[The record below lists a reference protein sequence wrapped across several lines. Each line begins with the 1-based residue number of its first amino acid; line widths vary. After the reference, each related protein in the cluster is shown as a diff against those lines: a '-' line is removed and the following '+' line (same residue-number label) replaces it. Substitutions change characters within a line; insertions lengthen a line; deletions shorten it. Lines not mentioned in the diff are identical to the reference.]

1 MTILD
6 ETTIIKIFQKKLR
19 VKKFISE
26 DVEVFK
32 IGKTKIVTKVDT
44 FVQSTDMP
52 SKMRMHD
59 AARKSIIA
67 CISDFAAKGVKPQYG
82 IISLNLPKMISRT
95 KINEMAKGFKHASNE
110 FGIRILGGD
119 TNEGKEIVINVSI
132 FGATDKIVK
141 RKGAKAGD
149 IIFVTGPF
157 GYTAAGLKILLG
169 KKKGV
174 EHFVKKAIKSVVNPS
189 PKLDFGV
196 KSKKY
201 FTSSMDSSDGLST
214 TLNEMANQSKCKFM
228 INNTPTGK
236 DLLEFAKSCNIDS
249 NDLVFHG
256 GEEYEFVFTTSK
268 KHRSLIKKNASMLK
282 TPIIEIG
289 YVTKGKGVFL
299 EKQEKFVPLKDLGWH
314 HFRK

>member
-1 MTILD
+1 MTTLD
-6 ETTIIKIFQKKLR
+6 ESTIIKIFQKKLGN
-19 VKKFISE
+19 KKFISE

-32 IGKTKIVTKVDT
+32 IGKTKIIVKVDT

-52 SKMRMHD
+52 PKMRMHD

-82 IISLNLPKMISRT
+82 MISLNLPKLISRA
-95 KINEMAKGFKHASNE
+95 KINDISKGFRHASNE
-110 FGIRILGGD
+110 FNIRILGGD
-119 TNEGKEIVINVSI
+119 TNEGKEIVINVSM
-132 FGATDKIVK
+132 FGTTDKIVK
-141 RKGAKAGD
+141 RKGAKIGD
-149 IIFVTGPF
+149 MIFVTGPF
-157 GYTAAGLKILLG
+157 GYTALGLKMLLG
-169 KKKGV
+169 KKKNKDN
-174 EHFVKKAIKSVVNPS
+174 FVKKTINSLINPS

-196 KSKKY
+196 RNRNY

-214 TLNEMANQSKCKFM
+214 TLNEMANQSKCKFI
-228 INNTPTGK
+228 INNIPTGK
-236 DLLEFAKSCNIDS
+236 DLLEFAKLHKIDP

-256 GEEYEFVFTTSK
+256 GEEYEFVFTASK
-268 KHRSLIKKNASMLK
+268 KYKSLIKKNASILK

-299 EKQEKFVPLKDLGWH
+299 EKQEKFIPLKDLGWH

>member
-6 ETTIIKIFQKKLR
+6 EAEIIRIFQKKLGN
-19 VKKFISE
+19 KKFISE
-26 DVEVFK
+26 DVEIFG
-32 IGKTKIVTKVDT
+32 IGKIKTVVKVDT

-52 SKMRMHD
+52 PKMRMED

-67 CISDFAAKGVKPQYG
+67 CISDFAAKGVRPQYG
-82 IISLNLPKMISRT
+82 IISLNLPKIISRT
-95 KINEMAKGFKHASNE
+95 KINEMSKGFRRASDE
-110 FGIRILGGD
+110 FNIKILGGD

-132 FGATDKIVK
+132 FGTTDKIVR
-141 RKGAKAGD
+141 RKGAKTGD
-149 IIFVTGPF
+149 IIFVTGQF
-157 GYTAAGLKILLG
+157 GYTASGLKILLE
-169 KKKGV
+169 KKKGKN
-174 EHFVKKAIKSVVNPS
+174 HFVKKAIKSVFNPS

-196 KSKKY
+196 KNRNY

-214 TLNEMANQSKCKFM
+214 TLNEMANQSKCKFI
-228 INNTPTGK
+228 INNIPTEK
-236 DLLEFAKSCNIDS
+236 EVLEFAKSHKIDP
-249 NDLVFHG
+249 NNLVFDG

-268 KHRSLIKKNASMLK
+268 KNKTLIKKNAALSK

-299 EKQEKFVPLKDLGWH
+299 EKQGNFITLKDLGWH